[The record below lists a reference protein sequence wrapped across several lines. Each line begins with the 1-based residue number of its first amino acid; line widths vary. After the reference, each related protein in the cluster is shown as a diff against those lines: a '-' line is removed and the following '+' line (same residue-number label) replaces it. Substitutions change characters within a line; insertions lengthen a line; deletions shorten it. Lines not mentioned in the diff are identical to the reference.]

1 TRRAPER
8 SLRKQQQSKLACV
21 QKRQSLR
28 LGDVIDGVGVK
39 EWIERLGG
47 PAHGREC
54 ITSGPAI
61 DFSDVFDKK
70 CVPKLVA
77 QGNAPQSC
85 DPRSG
90 ASVCHHRPSV
100 APNHLQAVRQ
110 VSAAFHSSR
119 SAPLRL
125 WRADSSS
132 TKARFWS

>member
-1 TRRAPER
+1 MANNCSFRTRTRRAPER

-54 ITSGPAI
+54 ITCGPAI

-70 CVPKLVA
+70 CGPKLVA
-77 QGNAPQSC
+77 QGNAPQSDHWMGLAPRRG
-85 DPRSG
+85 DPQLPPLFD
-90 ASVCHHRPSV
+90 ASAMPTRPKN
-100 APNHLQAVRQ
+100 ARQ
-110 VSAAFHSSR
+110 KS
-119 SAPLRL
+119 
-125 WRADSSS
+125 
-132 TKARFWS
+132 